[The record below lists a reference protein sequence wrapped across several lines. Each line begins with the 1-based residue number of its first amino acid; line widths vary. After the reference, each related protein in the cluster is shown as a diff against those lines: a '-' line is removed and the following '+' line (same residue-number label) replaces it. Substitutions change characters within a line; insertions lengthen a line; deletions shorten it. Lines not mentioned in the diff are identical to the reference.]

1 MTNKNNV
8 EVKEQMKMEGAGM
21 PAEASVLPEEKEAF
35 GVASEPQEGRA
46 EEAEKPKGKKKDTGA
61 GIYRLKA
68 LMNVRKT
75 PSLSGEILGTLDGGT
90 EVRVKAVEGDWLH
103 LADGTFIFYHEGKW
117 AMRL

>member
-1 MTNKNNV
+1 MIE
-8 EVKEQMKMEGAGM
+8 EVD
-21 PAEASVLPEEKEAF
+21 
-35 GVASEPQEGRA
+35 
-46 EEAEKPKGKKKDTGA
+46 KPTVKKDTGA

-103 LADGTFIFYHEGKW
+103 VADGTFIFYHDGLW